1 MKFKFPNLFGKREK
15 PIAKPPKEF
24 SKDYVLWVVE
34 KADVCKDVTP
44 GEPLVKVAPEIHL
57 YPQALQRVGCYGHL
71 SDGYV
76 MAMTQKYGKNLPY
89 DVEKAII
96 KLECSNLI
104 YDFTNAG
111 INWSEQAKELMK
123 KKQPTAY
130 EHNVLHKK

>member
-1 MKFKFPNLFGKREK
+1 MKFQFPNLFGKRKK

-34 KADVCKDVTP
+34 KANVCKDVTP
-44 GEPLVKVAPEIHL
+44 GEPLVKVALEIHL
-57 YPQALQRVGCYGHL
+57 YPQALQRVGCYGRL

-96 KLECSNLI
+96 ELERTNLI
-104 YDFTNAG
+104 YIFTRAG
-111 INWSEQAKELMK
+111 INWSEQAKKLMK
-123 KKQPTAY
+123 KEHPTAY
-130 EHNVLHKK
+130 KHNVLDKK